1 VNLIGYSIVKMH
13 QLPFATLL
21 KTLALSLTNILPSLT
36 KLPLSPKPAT
46 ITFVCFAVSS
56 LTSIPQLPVPLL
68 LLSFTPNLTP
78 VILLTINS
86 LSLNYP
92 VSSRSR
98 TLLLVRSLKLLSP
111 AISLPSCALSTGS
124 ESMNASNTSS
134 SVLPTKFSQLPNLH
148 TFVTSSLFNV
158 LVVLAFHPSLLL
170 LGHLHR
176 LLLNWAVLGML
187 HLVSGISSLYL
198 FVNLILVPVLP
209 LPNLCYFTYH
219 FFLFC
224 FTTLLIHNSLSFTP
238 GLKPTCFTS
247 TPVVPLLPPGLLLW
261 TFAGTVSSERIGF
274 CF

>member
-1 VNLIGYSIVKMH
+1 MH

-111 AISLPSCALSTGS
+111 AISLPSYTLSTGS

-158 LVVLAFHPSLLL
+158 LVVLALHPSLLL

-176 LLLNWAVLGML
+176 LLLN
-187 HLVSGISSLYL
+187 
-198 FVNLILVPVLP
+198 
-209 LPNLCYFTYH
+209 
-219 FFLFC
+219 
-224 FTTLLIHNSLSFTP
+224 
-238 GLKPTCFTS
+238 
-247 TPVVPLLPPGLLLW
+247 
-261 TFAGTVSSERIGF
+261 
-274 CF
+274 